1 MWVDRYR
8 DSGKT
13 LGAVIEEVFHMREA
27 MWEYG
32 ESSTPIKALPP
43 PKHVPPPPQPPK
55 RPDDNQGGGKGG
67 GGQGGGGKKIKA
79 IKYYLKDNTKLC
91 PDWQK
96 GSCKNNMYNCS
107 KGKHMCGAVEVGGRV
122 CGGRHTPSRCTNKR
136 VERA

>member
-32 ESSTPIKALPP
+32 ESSSPVKALPP
-43 PKHVPPPPQPPK
+43 PKHVPQQPPKHVPPPQPPK
-55 RPDDNQGGGKGG
+55 GHQGGC
-67 GGQGGGGKKIKA
+67 KKIKA

-96 GSCKNNMYNCS
+96 GSCKKNMYNCS